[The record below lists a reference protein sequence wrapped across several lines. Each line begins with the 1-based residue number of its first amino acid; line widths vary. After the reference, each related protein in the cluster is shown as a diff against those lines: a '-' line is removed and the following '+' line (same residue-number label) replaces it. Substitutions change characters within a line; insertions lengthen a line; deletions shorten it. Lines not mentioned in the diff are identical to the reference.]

1 MIVTSKRNNNNIITN
16 LGDFLPVSSQQA
28 TRPLVMSH
36 LIYNK
41 QIKYLMSI
49 RYTTTMFDC
58 ISLPYYVHIN
68 INKIITTTLVINNMV
83 YLFTTVT

>member
-1 MIVTSKRNNNNIITN
+1 
-16 LGDFLPVSSQQA
+16 
-28 TRPLVMSH
+28 
-36 LIYNK
+36 
-41 QIKYLMSI
+41 MSI

-58 ISLPYYVHIN
+58 ISIPYYVHIN